1 MPGEVVCVVERRVD
15 RQGLT
20 GQARAI
26 GPIDQHVQRVVNIL
40 VAGVGNVLR
49 SDDAFGVEVA
59 NRLLARDTV
68 PNVTVVETGI
78 AGIQL
83 VSDLQAGYDAIIVI
97 DTVDRE
103 RPPGTV
109 MTIDYD
115 VIDVHALDD
124 NTKYDLLADMHLA
137 TPERSLM
144 VARALGVL
152 PPIVK
157 MVGVQPVD
165 VDTMAIGMSDIV
177 ANAIPVTID
186 EIDRCIASLLETGTA

>member
-1 MPGEVVCVVERRVD
+1 M
-15 RQGLT
+15 
-20 GQARAI
+20 
-26 GPIDQHVQRVVNIL
+26 NIL

-59 NRLLARDTV
+59 NRLLERPTV
-68 PNVTVVETGI
+68 ADVTVVETGI

-83 VSDLQAGYDAIIVI
+83 VSDLQEGYDAIIVI

-115 VIDVHALDD
+115 VIDVHELDH
-124 NTKYDLLADMHLA
+124 NVKYDLLADMHLA

-177 ANAIPVTID
+177 TNAIDVAIA
-186 EIDRCIASLLETGTA
+186 EVDRCIDSLQLSGTT

>member
-1 MPGEVVCVVERRVD
+1 VK
-15 RQGLT
+15 
-20 GQARAI
+20 
-26 GPIDQHVQRVVNIL
+26 IL

-49 SDDAFGVEVA
+49 GDDAFGVEVA
-59 NRLLARDTV
+59 NRLLERDNPPT
-68 PNVTVVETGI
+68 VTVVETGI

-83 VSDLQAGYDAIIVI
+83 VSDLQEGYDALIVV

-103 RPPGTV
+103 REPGMV
-109 MTIDYD
+109 MTIDYE
-115 VIDVHALDD
+115 VIDVHELDH

-152 PPIVK
+152 PPIVW

-165 VDTMAIGMSDIV
+165 AETMKIGLSPTVEDAIDVAIV
-177 ANAIPVTID
+177 
-186 EIDRCIASLLETGTA
+186 EIDRCIAELVAGASA

>member
-1 MPGEVVCVVERRVD
+1 M
-15 RQGLT
+15 
-20 GQARAI
+20 
-26 GPIDQHVQRVVNIL
+26 NIL

-59 NRLLARDTV
+59 NRLLERPEV

-83 VSDLQAGYDAIIVI
+83 VSDLQDGYDAIIVI

-103 RPPGTV
+103 RSPGTV

-115 VIDVHALDD
+115 VIDVHELDH
-124 NTKYDLLADMHLA
+124 NVKYDLLADMHLA

-177 ANAIPVTID
+177 ANAVDVAIK
-186 EIDRCIASLLETGTA
+186 EIDRCIDSLQLTGST

>member
-1 MPGEVVCVVERRVD
+1 M
-15 RQGLT
+15 
-20 GQARAI
+20 
-26 GPIDQHVQRVVNIL
+26 NIL

-59 NRLLARDTV
+59 NRLLERPQV

-83 VSDLQAGYDAIIVI
+83 VSDLQDGYDAIIVI

-103 RPPGTV
+103 RSPGTV

-115 VIDVHALDD
+115 VIDVHELDH
-124 NTKYDLLADMHLA
+124 NVKYDLLADMHLA

-165 VDTMAIGMSDIV
+165 VDTVAIGMSDIV
-177 ANAIPVTID
+177 ANAVDVAIE
-186 EIDRCIASLLETGTA
+186 EIDRCIDSLQLTGSA

>member
-1 MPGEVVCVVERRVD
+1 MK
-15 RQGLT
+15 
-20 GQARAI
+20 
-26 GPIDQHVQRVVNIL
+26 IL

-59 NRLLARDTV
+59 NRLLERAAD
-68 PNVTVVETGI
+68 PHVTVVETGI

-83 VSDLQAGYDAIIVI
+83 VQDLQDGYDAIIVI

-115 VIDVHALDD
+115 VIDVHALDH

-152 PPIVK
+152 PRIVK

-165 VDTMAIGMSDIV
+165 VDTMGIGMSETV
-177 ANAIPVTID
+177 SNAIEVAIE
-186 EIDRCIASLLETGTA
+186 EIDRCVAALQLIGSETGRA

>member
-1 MPGEVVCVVERRVD
+1 MD
-15 RQGLT
+15 
-20 GQARAI
+20 
-26 GPIDQHVQRVVNIL
+26 IL

-59 NRLLARDTV
+59 NRLLERPEI

-83 VSDLQAGYDAIIVI
+83 VSDLQDGYDAIIVI

-103 RPPGTV
+103 RSPGTV

-115 VIDVHALDD
+115 VIDVHELDH
-124 NTKYDLLADMHLA
+124 NVKYDLLADMHLA

-177 ANAIPVTID
+177 ANAVDVAIE
-186 EIDRCIASLLETGTA
+186 EIDRCIDSLQLTGSA

>member
-1 MPGEVVCVVERRVD
+1 VD
-15 RQGLT
+15 
-20 GQARAI
+20 
-26 GPIDQHVQRVVNIL
+26 IL

-59 NRLLARDTV
+59 NRLLERPEI

-83 VSDLQAGYDAIIVI
+83 VSDLQDGYDAIIVI

-103 RPPGTV
+103 RSPGTV

-115 VIDVHALDD
+115 VIDVHELDH
-124 NTKYDLLADMHLA
+124 NVKYDLLADMHLA

-177 ANAIPVTID
+177 ANAVDVAIE
-186 EIDRCIASLLETGTA
+186 EIDRCIDSLQLTGSA

>member
-1 MPGEVVCVVERRVD
+1 M
-15 RQGLT
+15 
-20 GQARAI
+20 
-26 GPIDQHVQRVVNIL
+26 NIL

-59 NRLLARDTV
+59 NRLLERPTIPD
-68 PNVTVVETGI
+68 VTIVETGI

-83 VSDLQAGYDAIIVI
+83 VSDLQEGYDAVIVI

-109 MTIDYD
+109 MTIDYE
-115 VIDVHALDD
+115 VIDVHQLDH
-124 NTKYDLLADMHLA
+124 NVKYDLLADMHLA

-165 VDTMAIGMSDIV
+165 VDTMDIGMSDIV
-177 ANAIPVTID
+177 TNAVD
-186 EIDRCIASLLETGTA
+186 VALEEIDRCINSLQETGTA

>member
-1 MPGEVVCVVERRVD
+1 M
-15 RQGLT
+15 
-20 GQARAI
+20 
-26 GPIDQHVQRVVNIL
+26 NIL

-59 NRLLARDTV
+59 NLLLERETV

-83 VSDLQAGYDAIIVI
+83 VSDLQDGYDAIIVI

-109 MTIDYD
+109 MTIDYE
-115 VIDVHALDD
+115 VIDVHALDH

-165 VDTMAIGMSDIV
+165 VDTMGIGMSDIV
-177 ANAIPVTID
+177 TNAIPVTIE
-186 EIDRCIASLLETGTA
+186 EIDRCIASLFETGTA

>member
-1 MPGEVVCVVERRVD
+1 MVGHPRIFAPGGGD
-15 RQGLT
+15 TPLD
-20 GQARAI
+20 I
-26 GPIDQHVQRVVNIL
+26 LNIL

-59 NRLLARDTV
+59 NRLLERPAV
-68 PNVTVVETGI
+68 PLVTVIETGI

-83 VSDLQAGYDAIIVI
+83 VQDLQDGYDAIIVI
-97 DTVDRE
+97 DTVDRG

-115 VIDVHALDD
+115 VIDVHALEH
-124 NTKYDLLADMHLA
+124 NQKYDLLADMHLA

-157 MVGVQPVD
+157 MVAVQPVD
-165 VDTMAIGMSDIV
+165 VDTMAIGMSEIV
-177 ANAIPVTID
+177 ENAIDLAIE
-186 EIDRCIASLLETGTA
+186 EIDRCITSLQLLEST

>member
-1 MPGEVVCVVERRVD
+1 MK
-15 RQGLT
+15 
-20 GQARAI
+20 
-26 GPIDQHVQRVVNIL
+26 IL

-59 NRLLARDTV
+59 NRLLERPSD
-68 PNVTVVETGI
+68 PHVTVVETGI

-83 VSDLQAGYDAIIVI
+83 VQDLQDGYDAIIVI

-115 VIDVHALDD
+115 VIDVHALDH

-165 VDTMAIGMSDIV
+165 VDTMAIGMSEIV
-177 ANAIPVTID
+177 TNAIDVAIE
-186 EIDRCIASLLETGTA
+186 EIDRCVAALQLIGST

>member
-1 MPGEVVCVVERRVD
+1 M
-15 RQGLT
+15 
-20 GQARAI
+20 
-26 GPIDQHVQRVVNIL
+26 NIL

-49 SDDAFGVEVA
+49 GDDAFGVEVA
-59 NRLLARDTV
+59 NRLLEREAV

-83 VSDLQAGYDAIIVI
+83 VSDLQDGYDAIIVV

-115 VIDVHALDD
+115 VIDVHALDH

-177 ANAIPVTID
+177 TNAIPVTID
-186 EIDRCIASLLETGTA
+186 EIDRCIASLLETGSA

>member
-1 MPGEVVCVVERRVD
+1 MD
-15 RQGLT
+15 
-20 GQARAI
+20 
-26 GPIDQHVQRVVNIL
+26 IL

-59 NRLLARDTV
+59 NRLLERPEI

-83 VSDLQAGYDAIIVI
+83 VSDLQDGYDAIIVI

-103 RPPGTV
+103 RSPGTV

-115 VIDVHALDD
+115 VIDVHELDH
-124 NTKYDLLADMHLA
+124 NVKYDLLADMHLA

-177 ANAIPVTID
+177 ANAIDVAIA
-186 EIDRCIASLLETGTA
+186 EIDRCIDSLQVTGST

>member
-1 MPGEVVCVVERRVD
+1 M
-15 RQGLT
+15 
-20 GQARAI
+20 
-26 GPIDQHVQRVVNIL
+26 NIL

-103 RPPGTV
+103 RSPGTV

-177 ANAIPVTID
+177 TNAIPVTID
-186 EIDRCIASLLETGTA
+186 EIDRCIASLLEGGTA

>member
-1 MPGEVVCVVERRVD
+1 M
-15 RQGLT
+15 
-20 GQARAI
+20 
-26 GPIDQHVQRVVNIL
+26 NIL

-59 NRLLARDTV
+59 NRLLERETV

-83 VSDLQAGYDAIIVI
+83 VSDLQEGYDAIIVI

-186 EIDRCIASLLETGTA
+186 EIDRCIASLLEGGTA

>member
-1 MPGEVVCVVERRVD
+1 M
-15 RQGLT
+15 
-20 GQARAI
+20 
-26 GPIDQHVQRVVNIL
+26 NIL

-59 NRLLARDTV
+59 NRLLERPTI

-83 VSDLQAGYDAIIVI
+83 VQDLQDGYDAVIVI

-115 VIDVHALDD
+115 VIDVQALDH
-124 NTKYDLLADMHLA
+124 NVKYDLLADMHLA

-177 ANAIPVTID
+177 TNAIDVVIE
-186 EIDRCIASLLETGTA
+186 EIDRCIGSLQLDGTT

>member
-1 MPGEVVCVVERRVD
+1 MK
-15 RQGLT
+15 
-20 GQARAI
+20 
-26 GPIDQHVQRVVNIL
+26 IL
-40 VAGVGNVLR
+40 IAGVGNVLR
-49 SDDAFGVEVA
+49 GDDAFGVEVA
-59 NRLLARDTV
+59 NRLLDRPAM
-68 PNVTVVETGI
+68 PNVTVIETGI

-83 VSDLQAGYDAIIVI
+83 VQDLQEGYDAVVVI
-97 DTVDRE
+97 DTVDRS

-115 VIDVHALDD
+115 VIDVHALDH
-124 NTKYDLLADMHLA
+124 NQKYDLLADMHLA

-165 VDTMAIGMSDIV
+165 ADTMHIGLSDIV
-177 ANAIPVTID
+177 EGAIAVAIA
-186 EIDRCIASLLETGTA
+186 EIDRCVASLLGDQLT

>member
-1 MPGEVVCVVERRVD
+1 
-15 RQGLT
+15 
-20 GQARAI
+20 
-26 GPIDQHVQRVVNIL
+26 VNIL

-49 SDDAFGVEVA
+49 RDDAFGVEVA
-59 NRLLARDTV
+59 NRLLERETI
-68 PNVTVVETGI
+68 PGVTVVETGI

-83 VSDLQAGYDAIIVI
+83 VSDLQDGYDAIIVI
-97 DTVDRE
+97 DTVDRD

-177 ANAIPVTID
+177 TNAIDVTID
-186 EIDRCIASLLETGTA
+186 EIDRCIASLQLTGTA

>member
-1 MPGEVVCVVERRVD
+1 M
-15 RQGLT
+15 
-20 GQARAI
+20 
-26 GPIDQHVQRVVNIL
+26 NIL

-59 NRLLARDTV
+59 NRLLERPEI

-83 VSDLQAGYDAIIVI
+83 VSDLQDGYDAIIVI

-103 RPPGTV
+103 RSPGTV

-115 VIDVHALDD
+115 VIDVHELDH
-124 NTKYDLLADMHLA
+124 NVKYDLLADMHLA

-177 ANAIPVTID
+177 ANAVDVAIE
-186 EIDRCIASLLETGTA
+186 EIDRCIDSLQLTGST